1 MKKIKTLLWT
11 FTVLFMVTSCFEDSD
26 DNIVITGE
34 AKDFIWKGMNY
45 FYIYGNDVPNLR
57 NETFGISGLAN
68 RYDTTPEYEDFL
80 SDFSSPEEI
89 FEALVFDAGSTDKF
103 STIFSNLFQAI
114 DLFNGT
120 SETNGMLRLFFFQI
134 NESGPFY
141 VRIGLVLNGSNA
153 DLAGVE
159 RNMVISGVDGTTF
172 TSEEDV
178 LALLSQSTMT
188 LNFSDYNDNG
198 TEDTSDDTVT
208 PNGQTATV
216 TREVFTDNPVH
227 RTEVITANNETI
239 GYIMY
244 NSFRDNFETELNNAF
259 AQLQAANVQHLVLD
273 LRYNGGGAIVTAARL
288 ATMISGESPS
298 QVFSKAFFGPNR
310 LGENRNFNFDNTLG
324 NGTAVNTLNL
334 DKVYVLTTNA
344 SASASELIINSLRPY
359 IDVVQIGTT
368 TTGKTTINT
377 LVFDSPEFNRQQ
389 VTNAH
394 TYALLPL
401 IGDSTNKDEE
411 LVPSTGLVP
420 NIVLEETIANFGTL
434 GDPNEPL
441 LARAIMEITSAS
453 RFTNSTSTNNNNLK
467 PLKLKTDTSSIIDGY
482 MYID

>member
-1 MKKIKTLLWT
+1 MFSI
-11 FTVLFMVTSCFEDSD
+11 TSCFEDLD
-26 DNIVITGE
+26 DNLVITGDV
-34 AKDFIWKGMNY
+34 KDFIWKGMNY

-68 RYDTTPEYEDFL
+68 RYDTTQEYEEFL
-80 SDFSSPEEI
+80 SGFSSPEEL
-89 FEALVFDAGSTDKF
+89 FDALVFDAGNTDRF
-103 STIFSNLFQAI
+103 STIFPDLFQAI

-120 SETNGMLRLFFFQI
+120 SETNGMRRLFGFQI
-134 NESGPFY
+134 NGNGPFY
-141 VRIGLVLNGSNA
+141 VRVGLVLNGSNA

-159 RNMVISGVDGTTF
+159 RNMIISGVDGTAF
-172 TSEEDV
+172 TSEN
-178 LALLSQSTMT
+178 AQSLLSQSSMT
-188 LNFSDYNDNG
+188 LNFADYNDNG
-198 TEDTSDDTVT
+198 TEDTSDDSVT

-227 RTEVITANNETI
+227 RTEVITTNGETI

-259 AQLQAANVQHLVLD
+259 AQLQAANVEHLVLD

-288 ATMISGESPS
+288 ATMISGESPN

-310 LGENRNFNFDNTLG
+310 LEQNRDFNFDNTISSG
-324 NGTAVNTLNL
+324 AAVNTLNFE
-334 DKVYVLTTNA
+334 KVYVLTTGA

-359 IDVVQIGTT
+359 IDVVQIGDI

-377 LVFDSPEFNRQQ
+377 LVFDSPDFSTQQ

-394 TYALLPL
+394 TYAMLPL

-411 LVPSTGLVP
+411 LVPPTGLVP
-420 NIVLEETIANFGTL
+420 DIILEETFVNLGTL

-441 LARAIMEITSAS
+441 LARAIMEITNAD
-453 RFTNSTSTNNNNLK
+453 RFTHPNPSNSNNLL
-467 PLKLKTDTSSIIDGY
+467 PLKLTTNTESLIDGY
-482 MYID
+482 MYIK